1 MRQVYDETQKLAVE
15 LASFGDHEAGAGML
29 RLAEVLA
36 FAAKADKQA
45 STLEGLEPLGSGGS
59 WAPPHNL
66 VAKFS
71 ARGFGLW
78 TFSILPY
85 FPVKRAYREDLNSIV
100 IRPAWRPM
108 PLEVNTRH
116 ASEAFPKYPT
126 ISTTVDKELS
136 WLEKQ
141 FSIEVPADIRAVL
154 VAASLDQA
162 RQRWGADP
170 TRIKDRLI
178 PLDGALPRDTL

>member
-1 MRQVYDETQKLAVE
+1 MRQVYDEVQKLAVE

-36 FAAKADKQA
+36 TTPGVDKTA
-45 STLEGLEPLGSGGS
+45 SAIEGLEALERGG
-59 WAPPHNL
+59 WWLPPHNL
-66 VAKFS
+66 VMKHS
-71 ARGFGLW
+71 ALGTGVW
-78 TFSILPY
+78 TFTLLPY
-85 FPVKRAYREDLNSIV
+85 FPIKRAYREDLNGIV
-100 IRPAWRPM
+100 IRPAWR
-108 PLEVNTRH
+108 LLTTTSRV
-116 ASEAFPKYPT
+116 ASEDFPRYPT

-141 FSIEVPADIRAVL
+141 FSIEVPTDIRAVL

-162 RQRWGADP
+162 RRRWGADP